1 MRYKNVQWRM
11 TKVHFKLWCT
21 EVEHYLR
28 AITFLIDLIV
38 SINSDYSH
46 AYPLTGKY
54 SIGLLDNKLINSIAE
69 HSSQSSLNFRSCCV
83 PSI

>member
-1 MRYKNVQWRM
+1 M
-11 TKVHFKLWCT
+11 TKVHLKLWCT

-46 AYPLTGKY
+46 AYPLIGKH
-54 SIGLLDNKLINSIAE
+54 SIGLLDNKRNPIQADIQGADGMST
-69 HSSQSSLNFRSCCV
+69 
-83 PSI
+83 

>member
-1 MRYKNVQWRM
+1 MCYKNVQWRM

-54 SIGLLDNKLINSIAE
+54 SIGLLDNKRNPIQAVIQGADGM
-69 HSSQSSLNFRSCCV
+69 
-83 PSI
+83 PI